1 MYQSLKKKIV
11 LLTSPHSKTV
21 KKSPSEKSSNK
32 EKLKEISVLDSK
44 ETMASTAYQKRVNE
58 DFIKVLSELSDL
70 MMRKGE
76 PFRAKAYQKAEEA
89 IIRFPDDIYDVKQVN
104 NLPAIGKTI
113 LTKFEEFMETGT
125 IAALEKER
133 NDPAN
138 KLAEI
143 FGIGPK
149 KAKELVEA
157 GILTVEQLRENE
169 QLLNDKQKIGLKYY
183 DDILKRIPRSE
194 IVEFSKLFTE
204 IFDKV
209 ASPESNFEI
218 VGSYRRA
225 ATDSGDID
233 IIITNQ
239 NNNKETFDLLLDALI
254 KDKIIVEVLS
264 RGKTKSLTLVQI
276 KKDAPIRRVDFL
288 YSAPNEYAFAL
299 LYFTGSKL
307 FNTVVRQRALDLGY
321 TLNEHGLSHI
331 SNKVKGKLVD
341 EQFPTEES
349 ILNFLGLA
357 YVKPENR
364 IDGRSLIFIDKGST
378 SKDVSDTKDLV
389 KEVLPVS
396 LEKEISESDLLKALE
411 ATDEEIS
418 ETDLLKALESP
429 KKKEKKEKS
438 FKSLK
443 NKTLKKKDSLSIM
456 DEIIKFKKEG
466 ISILMMMTE
475 KELSDIIQLTN
486 TKYYCDDDPLLTD
499 SEYDI
504 ISEFTLEKFPDNT
517 IAKAGHTECIIEG
530 SKQKVKL
537 PYELWSMDK
546 IKPTTDAL
554 NKWTKKYKG
563 PFVISAKLDGIS
575 ALYVNMAEGPK
586 LYTRG
591 NGIYGQDIS
600 HLIPYLIKK
609 NIDDVAIR
617 GEIIIAKEVFDKKYS
632 KEFANPRN
640 FVAGIVNKKTI
651 DPKIVKD
658 LDFVAYELINPV
670 MKPSDQIKK
679 FITINFDHVK
689 FDVKEKISNEE
700 LSEILIDWRKDYKY
714 EIDGIIVVN
723 DEIYPRPTKNPD
735 YAFAFKMVISD
746 QVAEAKVVDVLWTPS
761 KDGYLKPRVQ
771 IEPINLGGV
780 TVEYATGF
788 NAKFIEDNKIGIGAI
803 ITIIRSG
810 DVIPHIMSVVTPAE
824 YVKFPSVPYK
834 WNETHV
840 DIILDNKE
848 EDAVV
853 REKNITAFFKN
864 LEVEGIGPGNVKRL
878 IEAGF
883 DSVAKILAMNE
894 KDFLTVDGFKKK
906 TADKLYNGIQE
917 KIKKATLSEIMTASN
932 VFGRG
937 FGDKSFNKILEK
949 YPDILTSKE
958 PDKEKKS
965 NLLKVEG
972 VADKTADK
980 FIEHIPEFI
989 KFLDNANL
997 KYKLEKDHVVSTEF
1011 DKTNQL
1017 FKKKIV
1023 ITGFRDKTLLEK
1035 LKDVGAENSATVSKN
1050 TFVVIVKEDKDE
1062 DTGKADQARK
1072 LNIPIMTL
1080 EEFNKQYF
1088 I

>member
-1 MYQSLKKKIV
+1 MPPSLKKKIV
-11 LLTSPHSKTV
+11 LLTKPHNISV
-21 KKSPSEKSSNK
+21 K
-32 EKLKEISVLDSK
+32 KLKEISVLDSK
-44 ETMASTAYQKRVNE
+44 ETMPSTSSQKRLNE
-58 DFIKVLSELSDL
+58 DFIKVLSELSGL

-76 PFRAKAYQKAEEA
+76 PFRARAYQKAEEA
-89 IIRFPDDIYDVKQVN
+89 IIRFPDDIYDVKQVKGI
-104 NLPAIGKTI
+104 PAIGKTI
-113 LTKFEEFMETGT
+113 LTKFEEFVETGT

-149 KAKELVEA
+149 KAKELVES
-157 GILTVEQLRENE
+157 GITTVEQLRENLK
-169 QLLNDKQKIGLKYY
+169 LLNDKQKIGLKYY
-183 DDILKRIPRSE
+183 DDILKRIPRNE

-209 ASPESNFEI
+209 APPESNFEI
-218 VGSYRRA
+218 VGSYRRGA
-225 ATDSGDID
+225 SNSGDID

-239 NNNKETFDLLLDALI
+239 NNNKETFNLLLDALI
-254 KDKIIVEVLS
+254 KDKIVVEVLS

-288 YSAPNEYAFAL
+288 YTPPNEYAFAL
-299 LYFTGSKL
+299 QYFTGSKL

-321 TLNEHGLSHI
+321 TLNEHGLSYF
-331 SNKVKGKLVD
+331 SKGVKGNLVD
-341 EQFPTEES
+341 KQFPTEES

-378 SKDVSDTKDLV
+378 SKDLL
-389 KEVLPVS
+389 EEEM
-396 LEKEISESDLLKALE
+396 EKEISETDLLQALKN
-411 ATDEEIS
+411 TDEEEIS
-418 ETDLLKALESP
+418 ETDLLEALESS
-429 KKKEKKEKS
+429 KKKGKS
-438 FKSLK
+438 PK
-443 NKTLKKKDSLSIM
+443 NITLKKKASFQIM

-466 ISILMMMTE
+466 ISILQMMTE
-475 KELSDIIQLTN
+475 KELSDIIHLAN
-486 TKYYCDDDPLLTD
+486 TKYYCDDVPLLAD

-504 ISEFTLEKFPDNT
+504 IREFTLDKFPDNT

-563 PFVISAKLDGIS
+563 PYVISAKLDGIS
-575 ALYVNMAEGPK
+575 ALYVNTTEGPK

-609 NIDDVAIR
+609 NVHDIAIR
-617 GEIIIAKEVFDKKYS
+617 GEIIIAKEVFEKKYS

-640 FVAGIVNKKTI
+640 FVAGIVNKKTV
-651 DPKIVKD
+651 DPKIIKD
-658 LDFVAYELINPV
+658 LDFVAYELIHPV
-670 MKPSDQIKK
+670 LKPFQQMLQFPQID
-679 FITINFDHVK
+679 FDHVK
-689 FDVKEKISNEE
+689 FDVKEEISNEK

-746 QVAEAKVVDVLWTPS
+746 QVVEAKVVDVLWTPS
-761 KDGYLKPRVQ
+761 KDGYIKPRVQ
-771 IEPINLGGV
+771 IEQINLGGV

-788 NAKFIEDNKIGIGAI
+788 NARFIEDNKIGIGAV

-810 DVIPHIMSVVTPAE
+810 DVIPHILSVVTPAE

-834 WNETHV
+834 WNDTHV

-848 EDAVV
+848 DDAVV

-864 LEVEGIGPGNVKRL
+864 LEVEGVGPGNVKRL

-894 KDFLTVDGFKKK
+894 TDFLTVDGFKKK
-906 TADKLYNGIQE
+906 TADKLYNGILE
-917 KIKKATLSEIMTASN
+917 KIQKATLAEIMTASN

-949 YPDILTSKE
+949 YPNILTSTE
-958 PDKEKKS
+958 SNKEKKS
-965 NLLKVEG
+965 NLVQVEG
-972 VADKTADK
+972 IANKTADK
-980 FIEHIPEFI
+980 FIQHIPEFI

-997 KYKLEKDHVVSTEF
+997 SYKLQNDDVVSTEF
-1011 DKTNQL
+1011 DETNPL

-1023 ITGFRDKTLLEK
+1023 MTGFRDKTLLEK
-1035 LKDVGAENSATVSKN
+1035 LKDVGAENSATVNKN

-1072 LNIPIMTL
+1072 LNVPIMTL
-1080 EEFNKQYF
+1080 EEFNDKYF

>member
-1 MYQSLKKKIV
+1 MPS
-11 LLTSPHSKTV
+11 TSS
-21 KKSPSEKSSNK
+21 
-32 EKLKEISVLDSK
+32 
-44 ETMASTAYQKRVNE
+44 QKRLNE
-58 DFIKVLSELSDL
+58 DFIKVLSELSGL

-76 PFRAKAYQKAEEA
+76 PFRARAYQKAEEA
-89 IIRFPDDIYDVKQVN
+89 IIRFPDDIYDVKQVKGI
-104 NLPAIGKTI
+104 PAIGKTI
-113 LTKFEEFMETGT
+113 LTKFEEFVETGT

-149 KAKELVEA
+149 KAKELVES
-157 GILTVEQLRENE
+157 GITTVEQLRENLK
-169 QLLNDKQKIGLKYY
+169 LLNDKQKIGLKYY
-183 DDILKRIPRSE
+183 DDILKRIPRNE

-209 ASPESNFEI
+209 APPESNFEI
-218 VGSYRRA
+218 VGSYRRGA
-225 ATDSGDID
+225 SNSGDID

-239 NNNKETFDLLLDALI
+239 NNNKETFNLLLDALI
-254 KDKIIVEVLS
+254 KDKIVVEVLS

-288 YSAPNEYAFAL
+288 YTPPNEYAFAL
-299 LYFTGSKL
+299 QYFTGSKL

-321 TLNEHGLSHI
+321 TLNEHGLSYF
-331 SNKVKGKLVD
+331 SKGVKGNLVD
-341 EQFPTEES
+341 KQFPTEES

-378 SKDVSDTKDLV
+378 SKDLL
-389 KEVLPVS
+389 EEEM
-396 LEKEISESDLLKALE
+396 EKEISETDLLQALKN
-411 ATDEEIS
+411 TDEEEIS
-418 ETDLLKALESP
+418 ETDLLEALESS
-429 KKKEKKEKS
+429 KKKGKS
-438 FKSLK
+438 PK
-443 NKTLKKKDSLSIM
+443 NITLKKKASFQIM

-466 ISILMMMTE
+466 ISILQMMTE
-475 KELSDIIQLTN
+475 KELSDIIHLAN
-486 TKYYCDDDPLLTD
+486 TKYYCDDVPLLAD

-504 ISEFTLEKFPDNT
+504 IREFTLDKFPDNT

-563 PFVISAKLDGIS
+563 PYVISAKLDGIS
-575 ALYVNMAEGPK
+575 ALYVNTTEGPK

-609 NIDDVAIR
+609 NVHDIAIR
-617 GEIIIAKEVFDKKYS
+617 GEIIIAKEVFEKKYS

-640 FVAGIVNKKTI
+640 FVAGIVNKKTV
-651 DPKIVKD
+651 DPKIIKD
-658 LDFVAYELINPV
+658 LDFVAYELIHPV
-670 MKPSDQIKK
+670 LKPFQQMLQFPQID
-679 FITINFDHVK
+679 FDHVK
-689 FDVKEKISNEE
+689 FDVKEEISNEK

-746 QVAEAKVVDVLWTPS
+746 QVVEAKVVDVLWTPS
-761 KDGYLKPRVQ
+761 KDGYIKPRVQ
-771 IEPINLGGV
+771 IEQINLGGV

-788 NAKFIEDNKIGIGAI
+788 NARFIEDNKIGIGAV

-810 DVIPHIMSVVTPAE
+810 DVIPHILSVVTPAE

-834 WNETHV
+834 WNDTHV

-848 EDAVV
+848 DDAVV

-864 LEVEGIGPGNVKRL
+864 LEVEGVGPGNVKRL

-894 KDFLTVDGFKKK
+894 TDFLTVDGFKKK
-906 TADKLYNGIQE
+906 TADKLYNGILE
-917 KIKKATLSEIMTASN
+917 KIQKATLAEIMTASN

-949 YPDILTSKE
+949 YPNILTSTE
-958 PDKEKKS
+958 SNKEKKS
-965 NLLKVEG
+965 NLVQVEG
-972 VADKTADK
+972 IANKTADK
-980 FIEHIPEFI
+980 FIQHIPEFI

-997 KYKLEKDHVVSTEF
+997 SYKLQNDDVVSTEF
-1011 DKTNQL
+1011 DETNPL

-1023 ITGFRDKTLLEK
+1023 MTGFRDKTLLEK
-1035 LKDVGAENSATVSKN
+1035 LKDVGAENSATVNKN

-1072 LNIPIMTL
+1072 LNVPIMTL
-1080 EEFNKQYF
+1080 EEFNDKYF

>member
-1 MYQSLKKKIV
+1 MSKTLKKKIV
-11 LLTSPHSKTV
+11 LLTSPHNVTI
-21 KKSPSEKSSNK
+21 KSPPIE
-32 EKLKEISVLDSK
+32 EKLKKNS
-44 ETMASTAYQKRVNE
+44 STKIQKATKSMLPQPKRLNE
-58 DFIKVLSELSDL
+58 DFINVLSELADL
-70 MMRKGE
+70 MIRKGE
-76 PFRAKAYQKAEEA
+76 PFRARAYQKAEEA
-89 IIRFPDDIYDVKQVN
+89 IIRFPDDIYDLVQLKGV
-104 NLPAIGKTI
+104 PGIGQTI
-113 LTKFEEFMETGT
+113 LTKFEEFIKTGT

-138 KLAEI
+138 ILAQI
-143 FGIGPK
+143 YGVGPK
-149 KAKELVEA
+149 KANELVQS
-157 GILTVEQLRENE
+157 GITTVEQLRENE

-194 IVEFSKLFTE
+194 IVEFSKLFRE
-204 IFDKV
+204 IFMKV
-209 ASPESNFEI
+209 APPESNFEI
-218 VGSYRRA
+218 VGSFRRGSQN
-225 ATDSGDID
+225 SGDID

-239 NNNKETFDLLLDALI
+239 NDNKKTFELVLDSLI
-254 KDKIIVEVLS
+254 KDKIITEVLS
-264 RGKTKSLTLVQI
+264 KGKTKSLTLVQI
-276 KKDAPIRRVDFL
+276 KKDGPIRRVDFL
-288 YSAPNEYAFAL
+288 YSPPNEYAFAL

-321 TLNEHGLSHI
+321 TLNEHGLSYI
-331 SNKVKGKLVD
+331 TKGVKGNRVD
-341 EQFPTEES
+341 AQFPTEES

-357 YVKPENR
+357 YVKPEDR
-364 IDGRSLIFIDKGST
+364 IDGRSLVFIEKGST
-378 SKDVSDTKDLV
+378 SKDVSEEVPPASPEIDITEDQLV
-389 KEVLPVS
+389 KALE
-396 LEKEISESDLLKALE
+396 EKEITDSELLEALE
-411 ATDEEIS
+411 DSDQEIS
-418 ETDLLKALESP
+418 EADLLEALESP
-429 KKKEKKEKS
+429 KKEKTP
-438 FKSLK
+438 K
-443 NKTLKKKDSLSIM
+443 NKTLKKKASTELT
-456 DEIIKFKKEG
+456 DEIVKFKKDG
-466 ISILMMMTE
+466 ISILKMMTE
-475 KELSDIIQLTN
+475 KQLSDIIELAN
-486 TKYYCDDDPLLTD
+486 TKYYCDEDPILTD

-504 ISEFTLEKFPDNT
+504 IREFTLEKFPDNLV
-517 IAKAGHTECIIEG
+517 AKAGHTKCIIEG
-530 SKQKVKL
+530 NKQKVKL

-554 NKWTKKYKG
+554 TKWTKKYKG
-563 PFVISAKLDGIS
+563 PYVISAKLDGIS
-575 ALYVNMAEGPK
+575 ALYVNMKEGPK

-609 NIDDVAIR
+609 NVEDVAVR
-617 GEIIIAKEVFDKKYS
+617 GEIIIAKEIFDKKYK

-640 FVAGIVNKKTI
+640 FVAGIVNKKTV

-658 LDFVAYELINPV
+658 LDFVAYELIHPL
-670 MKPSDQIKK
+670 MKPLQQMLQFPQMDLV
-679 FITINFDHVK
+679 HVK

-714 EIDGIIVVN
+714 EIDGVIVVN
-723 DEIYPRPTKNPD
+723 DEIYPRPKKNPD

-788 NAKFIEDNKIGIGAI
+788 NAKFIEDNKIGVGSV

-810 DVIPHIMSVVTPAE
+810 DVIPHIISVVTPAE

-834 WNETHV
+834 WNDTHV

-848 EDAVV
+848 EDDTV

-878 IEAGF
+878 VEAGF
-883 DSVAKILAMNE
+883 DSVAKILAMKE
-894 KDFLTVDGFKKK
+894 TDFLKVDGFKKK
-906 TADKLYNGIQE
+906 TADKLYNGIRE
-917 KIKKATLSEIMTASN
+917 KTSKASLAEIMTASN

-958 PDKEKKS
+958 SDKEKKS
-965 NLLKVEG
+965 KLVKVEG
-972 VADKTADK
+972 IANKTADK
-980 FIEHIPEFI
+980 FVENIPDFI

-997 KYKLEKDHVVSTEF
+997 MYKLQKQEVPPSEF
-1011 DKTNQL
+1011 DETHPL
-1017 FKKKIV
+1017 FNKKIV
-1023 ITGFRDKTLLEK
+1023 MTGFRDKELLER
-1035 LKDVGAENSATVSKN
+1035 LKSIGAENSATVSKN
-1050 TFVVIVKEDKDE
+1050 TFAVIVKEDKDE

-1080 EEFNKQYF
+1080 EEFNKKYF
-1088 I
+1088 S

>member
-1 MYQSLKKKIV
+1 MPPSLKKKIV
-11 LLTSPHSKTV
+11 LLTKPHNISV
-21 KKSPSEKSSNK
+21 K
-32 EKLKEISVLDSK
+32 KLKEISVLDSK
-44 ETMASTAYQKRVNE
+44 ETMPSTSSQKRLNE
-58 DFIKVLSELSDL
+58 DFIKVLSELSGL

-76 PFRAKAYQKAEEA
+76 PFRARAYQKAEEA
-89 IIRFPDDIYDVKQVN
+89 IIRFPDDIYDVKQVKGI
-104 NLPAIGKTI
+104 PAIGKTI
-113 LTKFEEFMETGT
+113 LTKFEEFVETGT

-149 KAKELVEA
+149 KAKELVES
-157 GILTVEQLRENE
+157 GITTVEQLRENLK
-169 QLLNDKQKIGLKYY
+169 LLNDKQKIGLKYY
-183 DDILKRIPRSE
+183 DDILKRIPRNE

-209 ASPESNFEI
+209 APPESNFEI
-218 VGSYRRA
+218 VGSYRRGA
-225 ATDSGDID
+225 SNSGDID

-254 KDKIIVEVLS
+254 KDKIVVEVLS

-288 YSAPNEYAFAL
+288 YTPPNEYAFAL
-299 LYFTGSKL
+299 QYFTGSKL

-321 TLNEHGLSHI
+321 TLNEHGLSYF
-331 SNKVKGKLVD
+331 SKGVKGNLVD
-341 EQFPTEES
+341 KQFPTEES

-378 SKDVSDTKDLV
+378 SKDLL
-389 KEVLPVS
+389 EEEM
-396 LEKEISESDLLKALE
+396 EKEISETDLLQALKN
-411 ATDEEIS
+411 TDEEEIS
-418 ETDLLKALESP
+418 ETDLLEALESS
-429 KKKEKKEKS
+429 KKKGKS
-438 FKSLK
+438 PK
-443 NKTLKKKDSLSIM
+443 NITLKKKASFQIM

-466 ISILMMMTE
+466 ISILQMMTE
-475 KELSDIIQLTN
+475 KELSDIIHLAN
-486 TKYYCDDDPLLTD
+486 TKYYCDDVPLLAD

-504 ISEFTLEKFPDNT
+504 IREFTLDKFPDNT

-563 PFVISAKLDGIS
+563 PYVISAKLDGIS
-575 ALYVNMAEGPK
+575 ALYVNTTEGPK

-609 NIDDVAIR
+609 NVHDIAIR
-617 GEIIIAKEVFDKKYS
+617 GEIIIAKEVFEKKYS

-640 FVAGIVNKKTI
+640 FVAGIVNKKTV
-651 DPKIVKD
+651 DPKIIKD
-658 LDFVAYELINPV
+658 LDFVAYELIHPV
-670 MKPSDQIKK
+670 LKPFQQMLQFPQID
-679 FITINFDHVK
+679 FDHVK
-689 FDVKEKISNEE
+689 FDVKEEISNEK

-746 QVAEAKVVDVLWTPS
+746 QVVEAKVVDVLWTPS
-761 KDGYLKPRVQ
+761 KDGYIKPRVQ
-771 IEPINLGGV
+771 IEQINLGGV

-788 NAKFIEDNKIGIGAI
+788 NARFIEDNKIGIGAV

-810 DVIPHIMSVVTPAE
+810 DVIPHILSVVTPAE

-834 WNETHV
+834 WNDTHV

-848 EDAVV
+848 DDAVV

-864 LEVEGIGPGNVKRL
+864 LEVEGVGPGNVKRL

-894 KDFLTVDGFKKK
+894 TDFLTVDGFKKK
-906 TADKLYNGIQE
+906 TADKLYNGILE
-917 KIKKATLSEIMTASN
+917 KIQKATLAEIMTASN

-949 YPDILTSKE
+949 YPNILTSTE
-958 PDKEKKS
+958 SNKEKKS
-965 NLLKVEG
+965 NLVQVEG
-972 VADKTADK
+972 IANKTADK
-980 FIEHIPEFI
+980 FIQHIPEFI

-997 KYKLEKDHVVSTEF
+997 SYKLQNDDVVSTEF
-1011 DKTNQL
+1011 DETNPL

-1023 ITGFRDKTLLEK
+1023 MTGFRDKTLLEK
-1035 LKDVGAENSATVSKN
+1035 LKDVGAENSATVNKN

-1072 LNIPIMTL
+1072 LNVPIMTL
-1080 EEFNKQYF
+1080 EEFNDKYF